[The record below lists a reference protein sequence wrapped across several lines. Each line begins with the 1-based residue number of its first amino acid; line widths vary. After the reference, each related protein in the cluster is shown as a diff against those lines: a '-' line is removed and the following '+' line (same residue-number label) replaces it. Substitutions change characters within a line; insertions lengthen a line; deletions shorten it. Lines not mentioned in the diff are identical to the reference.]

1 MRVVPIPLV
10 YHRNPA
16 LALQNALLSS
26 QVTHPYPT
34 NTEACQIYTQLVI
47 LALSPT
53 TSSKANLAQALINYP
68 FTCDVLRERFAKYT
82 ADLASFALVPEAE
95 IQSSGYVVATLEA
108 ALWSFF
114 TTSGFREGALKAV
127 NLGDDADTVG
137 AVYGGLAGAFYGVED
152 VPVEWMDGLMRK
164 DLVDEVVEGVVRL
177 VQESEASDNG
187 EKNPSLQ
194 SSSH

>member
-1 MRVVPIPLV
+1 MRVVPIPLI

-16 LALQNALLSS
+16 LALRNAHLSS
-26 QVTHPYPT
+26 QVTHPHPT
-34 NTEACQIYTQLVI
+34 NTEACQIYTTLVM

-53 TSSKANLAQALINYP
+53 TSKADLAQAVTTYP
-68 FTCDVLRERFAKYT
+68 FTSKPLRERFAKYT
-82 ADLASFALVPEAE
+82 DLASFALVSEAE

-152 VPVEWMDGLMRK
+152 IPTEWMDGLMRR
-164 DLVDEVVEGVVRL
+164 DLVDEVVEGMVKL
-177 VQESEASDNG
+177 VEEIQALGGKEE
-187 EKNPSLQ
+187 NPSLQ
-194 SSSH
+194 LYSH